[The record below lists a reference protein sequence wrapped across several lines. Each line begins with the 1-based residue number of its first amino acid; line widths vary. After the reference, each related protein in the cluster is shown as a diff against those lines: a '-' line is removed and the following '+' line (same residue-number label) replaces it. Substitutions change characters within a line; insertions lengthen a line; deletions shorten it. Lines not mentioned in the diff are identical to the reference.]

1 MKLMDLQIIPISRAP
16 HFSLGYKTCDVYETE
31 AVVFH
36 GIFGAHIN
44 IKAIIEVKV
53 FVLVK

>member
-1 MKLMDLQIIPISRAP
+1 MDLQIVPISRAP
-16 HFSLGYKTCDVYETE
+16 HFSLGYKTCDLYETE
-31 AVVFH
+31 AVVVFH
-36 GIFGAHIN
+36 GIFGARIN